1 MDLDEF
7 EKMRCFLT
15 AAIGLLLLGGVAASQ
30 PLRCSVK
37 GSSLKFR
44 AESVTDLLGDVTFR
58 CDPGPQ
64 PVSGQPYITGDL
76 TIFLNTSLS
85 NRIGVAG
92 AASTTDAV
100 LIANENNASPPSSI
114 STLGP
119 SQTAPGPQYGLLCGG
134 NCLKW
139 SGVKIPNPGATA
151 PDGSSFQSPTIL
163 RITNLRANPSQ
174 LGFSNTG
181 PVSIV
186 LFGAGIADAAKV
198 QIVDPQPE
206 LGSVQQGLIVKT
218 TSATLCQDLSLNI
231 VNGAVNGPPTFT
243 VGLTEGFEY
252 AFRPLGKPTSAQG
265 VPAGESSYPT
275 PGVGANNG
283 GANQGTR
290 FLIRFSNIGNGVRL
304 AVPGTITQGS
314 LTVQLVQGLD
324 ANGNGGGTLSISTGL
339 IEIQAAQGASQAVY
353 EVTASDNTQ
362 LESIQVP
369 VTVGYTADPGSNRP
383 APGTTTVNASFAPLT
398 TIGTPSS
405 TASIPRFIDSSVARS
420 VFTIS
425 RSCPPL
431 ANVTRLV
438 PNSAPA
444 GAGTDLTLGVAGTGF
459 GFGSV
464 VEFNGTALN
473 TELTSDLTGLF
484 ATVPAKLLATPA
496 TVQVDVLNPDGRRSN
511 SLPFTITGASG
522 PVISPGGV
530 VSAANNKAPVTRGSL
545 VSIYGTSLSG
555 TTQSAPS
562 LPLPIALG
570 STQVRVNG
578 VPAPLIFISSAQIN
592 FQMPF
597 EVPLAGTA
605 AVTVTRDGNT
615 SPPVS
620 VALAEFAPGIFRSG
634 AQPIVLH
641 GADNS
646 LVTASKPAANSEI
659 LVIYGTGI
667 GGLNTLPVTGAATP
681 GNPLVMARINPTAT
695 VGSQTADVL
704 FAGLVAGFV
713 GLAQFNVRMPANLP
727 TSATQLPLVLAFGT
741 ASDSVPIAAGA
752 ASPSQQLTV
761 DLADVLPHSLLLL
774 DNLHF
779 EYTVR
784 NPGHFS
790 GTLTHTLFVSKNP
803 QPTVSDQVI
812 DSADASQ
819 SATDLQFIF
828 DGIPLPDSVTTPGR
842 YYVAVG
848 INVKGDTD
856 PSHIILS
863 QPFPLD
869 VIAQRPPFDL
879 AVTLRSISP
888 TTVAAGSPIV
898 VSYSVQEPTGLSGT
912 FFRSVYIGPKSTVTT
927 NDTLINTRT
936 FDLIR
941 GSFTVDSTNNTIPA
955 TLPPGNYF
963 VAVILQNDGDT
974 NSANNTSVALPITV
988 KAPAQASGSESD
1000 QPPQRAETARPGLRP
1015 APSVDQ
1021 PEP

>member
-1 MDLDEF
+1 MTL
-7 EKMRCFLT
+7 RHVSPVQR
-15 AAIGLLLLGGVAASQ
+15 AAIALLLLCGVAISQ
-30 PLRCSVK
+30 PLSCSVK
-37 GSSLKFR
+37 ASSLKFR

-64 PVSGQPYITGDL
+64 PVSGQPYVTGDL

-92 AASTTDAV
+92 VATDAV
-100 LIANENNASPPSSI
+100 LIANENNAVPPSSI
-114 STLGP
+114 STVAP
-119 SQTAPGPQYGLLCGG
+119 SQNAPGPQYGLLCGV

-174 LGFSNTG
+174 LGFSTTG

-206 LGSVQQGLIVKT
+206 LGSVQQGLR
-218 TSATLCQDLSLNI
+218 TSVTPATLCQDLSLNI

-252 AFRPLGKPTSAQG
+252 SFRPLGNPTSAQG

-290 FLIRFSNIGNGVRL
+290 FLLRFSNLSVGVRI
-304 AVPGTITQGS
+304 AVPGTISKGT
-314 LTVQLVQGLD
+314 LTLQLVQGLD
-324 ANGNGGGTLSISTGL
+324 ANGNGSGTLATSNVL
-339 IEIQAAQGASQAVY
+339 IEIQATQGFSQAVY
-353 EVTASDNTQ
+353 EVTASDNSQ
-362 LESIQVP
+362 IESIQVP
-369 VTVGYTADPGSNRP
+369 VTVGYTADPGSNVP
-383 APGTTTVNASFAPLT
+383 APGTATVNASFAPLT

-405 TASIPRFIDSSVARS
+405 TAAIPRFIDSSVARNA
-420 VFTIS
+420 FTIS

-431 ANVTRLV
+431 ANITRLV

-459 GFGSV
+459 GFSSV

-484 ATVPAKLLATPA
+484 ATVPAKLLAAPA
-496 TVQVDVLNPDGRRSN
+496 TVQVDVINPDGRRSN
-511 SLPFTITGASG
+511 SLPFTITGPSG

-530 VSAANNKAPVTRGSL
+530 VSAASNKAPVTRGSL
-545 VSIYGTSLSG
+545 VSIYGTSLANK
-555 TTQSAPS
+555 TLSAS
-562 LPLPIALG
+562 TLPLPGTLAT
-570 STQVRVNG
+570 TQVNING
-578 VPAPLIFISSAQIN
+578 TAAPLIFVSPAQIN

-597 EVPLAGTA
+597 EAPLAGNA

-615 SPPVS
+615 SPPVL

-641 GADNS
+641 GADNT
-646 LVTASKPAANSEI
+646 LVTVSKPAANSEI

-667 GGLNTLPVTGAATP
+667 GGLTTLPVTGAATP

-695 VGSQTADVL
+695 VGSQNADVL

-713 GLAQFNVRMPANLP
+713 GLAQFNVRMPASVP
-727 TSATQLPLVLAFGT
+727 TGVAQLPLVLAFGS
-741 ASDSVPIAAGA
+741 ASDSVPIAVGA
-752 ASPSQQLTV
+752 ASPSQRLSV
-761 DLADVLPHSLLLL
+761 DLADVLPHSLLLS

-784 NPGHFS
+784 NPGNFT

-803 QPTVSDQVI
+803 QPTASDAVI
-812 DSADASQ
+812 DSSDAQQPAAD
-819 SATDLQFIF
+819 LRFIY
-828 DGIPLPDSVTTPGR
+828 DGIPLPNSVTTPGR

-879 AVTLRSISP
+879 AVTLKSISP
-888 TTVAAGSPIV
+888 TAVTAGSPIV

-912 FFRSVYIGPKSTVTT
+912 FFRSVYIGPKSAVTT
-927 NDTLINTRT
+927 NDILINTRV

-941 GSFTVDSTNNTIPA
+941 GTFTVDSSNNTIPA
-955 TLPPGNYF
+955 TLAPGNYF

-974 NSANNTSVALPITV
+974 NPSNNTSVALPITV
-988 KAPAQASGSESD
+988 KAPAQAGASAADQRSEVTPSG
-1000 QPPQRAETARPGLRP
+1000 PRP
-1015 APSVDQ
+1015 APSEDK
-1021 PEP
+1021 PDP